1 MSFEEINFP
10 CYILLTD
17 QISLPGLLYFVKYTA
32 TCVLKL
38 FNWVVTSWILKLTLS
53 FQSKRFSTKPKKSR
67 DILWNILW
75 KKRAFIEANKTIFL
89 ERESPTWS
97 SFYHKKYFWY
107 KMNVEHPMGV
117 LHSFSIKNIFYDKMD
132 LRLFYFRVTNTNRN
146 QSLVL

>member
-32 TCVLKL
+32 TCVLQL